1 MDEVMKDNSSTE
13 DQKEIEEG
21 EIEDLPES
29 SGDFRAIR
37 SGFVEPCVRSLD
49 EVDELDQSGFSRND
63 ETNELVI
70 DESALSLNVN
80 ESVHLPKEEN
90 LSDIVSGMC
99 DLVASEVARATAE
112 VNTGADTMLP
122 DVLADPDDDEQ
133 MSDKMETSPVKQR
146 LEEFREETATSDE
159 ATSEESK
166 SIYLFFNGGLLKV
179 LGEGVGK
186 DTE

>member
-21 EIEDLPES
+21 EIDDLPES
-29 SGDFRAIR
+29 